1 MVTREELARVLDS
14 TGLRRYATGS
24 IRTEAAAPLPSMSMG
39 GGGGGGGVGGTMDGG
54 FGFAAGV
61 RKVRASELLAK
72 MDRDKS
78 GTVDFDEFSA
88 FLKAGRKSKKTK
100 KSAAARNKELLSL
113 QFRK

>member
-1 MVTREELARVLDS
+1 MLDS

-39 GGGGGGGVGGTMDGG
+39 GGGVGGGVVGTMDGG
-54 FGFAAGV
+54 FGFAAGGGEG
-61 RKVRASELLAK
+61 RAGELLAK
-72 MDRDKS
+72 KGRDKS

>member
-1 MVTREELARVLDS
+1 MLDS